1 MSTKQIWRCALI
13 AIAAILIQR
22 IGAQSLPPLPPPPS
36 TNDPESWEGEIQ
48 QIIEDEARMRGVIPG
63 RFAGFYAFEVCINNE
78 VNFLRFTISGGEDNN
93 ILMTF
98 NPPPD
103 PQGRDCS
110 KSTDLQGLD
119 NDNED
124 TMRSIL
130 NALNGMPYNTPLARP
145 SQARQASGG
154 STLPNLLPALADVP
168 FDPTYPASAYTDNSN
183 CDPSMSPD
191 VLMVNHSSATVTR
204 YTSCRG
210 PTVAVIPVAP
220 NPLQVA
226 LTQDGSLAVV
236 TSYDNAINFIDTS
249 TNMATQLS
257 TPSFYPSGV
266 AISPDDSSAYVTS
279 YIDSTGPPA
288 LIRVDLITR
297 QVAKTLQLPYQY
309 PQSVGLTPDGAQAYV
324 LFPFQGVLII
334 VDTLTMT
341 VARTMYLPGPAY
353 GVAFNS
359 TGTQAYLGCRTEPG
373 TIQVIDTATYQIV
386 KSIQVGDNPTDLFI
400 LDDRVLLTNNFY
412 GQSISVIDLGSLT
425 VIQTLSAPGMPSG
438 MVQTQ

>member
-1 MSTKQIWRCALI
+1 MRTKQIWRFVLI
-13 AIAAILIQR
+13 AIAAIHIQR
-22 IGAQSLPPLPPPPS
+22 ISAQSLPPLPPPPS

-48 QIIEDEARMRGVIPG
+48 QIIEDEARSRGVIPG
-63 RFAGFYAFEVCINNE
+63 RFAGFYAFEICMNNQ
-78 VNFLRFTISGGEDNN
+78 VYLLRFTISGGEDNHV
-93 ILMTF
+93 LMTF

-130 NALNGMPYNTPLARP
+130 NALNGSPYDAPLARR
-145 SQARQASGG
+145 SQARQATSG

-168 FDPTYPASAYTDNSN
+168 FDPTYPAAAYPSNAN
-183 CDPSMSPD
+183 CDPSMAPD

-210 PTVAVIPVAP
+210 PTVAVIPVAS
-220 NPLQVA
+220 NPLQLA

-257 TPSFYPSGV
+257 TPSYYPSGV

-279 YIDSTGPPA
+279 YIDSTGTPA
-288 LIRVDLITR
+288 LFRVNLITR
-297 QVAKTLQLPYQY
+297 QVAQTLQLPYQY

-359 TGTQAYLGCRTEPG
+359 TGTQAYLGCRSPG
-373 TIQVIDTATYQIV
+373 SIQVIDTATYQIV
-386 KSIQVGDNPTDLFI
+386 KSIQVGDNPTDLFV
-400 LDDRVLLTNNFY
+400 LDDQVLLTNNFY
-412 GQSISVIDLGSLT
+412 GQSMSVIDLGSLT

-438 MVQTQ
+438 MVQIQ

>member
-1 MSTKQIWRCALI
+1 
-13 AIAAILIQR
+13 
-22 IGAQSLPPLPPPPS
+22 
-36 TNDPESWEGEIQ
+36 
-48 QIIEDEARMRGVIPG
+48 
-63 RFAGFYAFEVCINNE
+63 
-78 VNFLRFTISGGEDNN
+78 
-93 ILMTF
+93 
-98 NPPPD
+98 
-103 PQGRDCS
+103 
-110 KSTDLQGLD
+110 
-119 NDNED
+119 
-124 TMRSIL
+124 
-130 NALNGMPYNTPLARP
+130 
-145 SQARQASGG
+145 
-154 STLPNLLPALADVP
+154 
-168 FDPTYPASAYTDNSN
+168 
-183 CDPSMSPD
+183 
-191 VLMVNHSSATVTR
+191 MVNHSSATVTR

-297 QVAKTLQLPYQY
+297 QVAQDLAATV
-309 PQSVGLTPDGAQAYV
+309 SISAVGGSNAGRSAGVCPVSISRGPDYCRHAHHDGSSHHVFAGAGLWRGVQFHRALRLTWDAGSSREA
-324 LFPFQGVLII
+324 
-334 VDTLTMT
+334 
-341 VARTMYLPGPAY
+341 
-353 GVAFNS
+353 
-359 TGTQAYLGCRTEPG
+359 
-373 TIQVIDTATYQIV
+373 IQVIDTATYQIV
-386 KSIQVGDNPTDLFI
+386 KSIQVGDNPTDLFV